1 MTRGTLGIDRPAR
14 VEYNHAVRF
23 TLSVRGCSS
32 TARINP
38 NFVQISTKTAGQISA
53 DTLDHASVRYIVF
66 GPVGVGQF
74 PVYVHWL

>member
-1 MTRGTLGIDRPAR
+1 
-14 VEYNHAVRF
+14 
-23 TLSVRGCSS
+23 VRGCSS